1 MAGEALDLFS
11 GLDQLRHLRIVLAHG
26 AKLPIRLQRFF
37 DGHVQLIGNKLGNRI
52 NLRVG
57 KPHGS
62 ADISDGAPRQHGAE
76 GDNLCHMIGA
86 VLAHH
91 IVNDLRTALVAEIDI
106 EIRHGNALRIEEA
119 LKQQVILHRVD
130 IGDADAVGGNTART
144 GATPRSDRY
153 AVAFGIM
160 NKIVDN
166 EIVFDIPHTADGGK
180 LIFQSVAVCL
190 RRVFAI
196 VPKKSFMAHAAEVAF
211 VILAV
216 RCIEQR
222 QLRMP
227 ELELDIAALGDLY
240 GIFDGLRNIFEKL
253 RHFITAFDIE
263 LLCGEFQ
270 RLLIVDSVTGL
281 NAGKQELHS
290 AVLFGKVVGV
300 VGSNQPHADLS
311 GKADQVR
318 QDTLL
323 LLDAMVL
330 QLNKIVLRAEQIAI
344 PQGGFP
350 CFFVFSGF
358 QMARDL
364 ARQTR
369 RKTDKTLVVVF

>member
-1 MAGEALDLFS
+1 
-11 GLDQLRHLRIVLAHG
+11 
-26 AKLPIRLQRFF
+26 
-37 DGHVQLIGNKLGNRI
+37 
-52 NLRVG
+52 
-57 KPHGS
+57 
-62 ADISDGAPRQHGAE
+62 
-76 GDNLCHMIGA
+76 
-86 VLAHH
+86 
-91 IVNDLRTALVAEIDI
+91 
-106 EIRHGNALRIEEA
+106 
-119 LKQQVILHRVD
+119 
-130 IGDADAVGGNTART
+130 
-144 GATPRSDRY
+144 
-153 AVAFGIM
+153 M

-190 RRVFAI
+190 RWVFAI

-227 ELELDIAALGDLY
+227 ELELYIAALGDLY

-281 NAGKQELHS
+281 NAGKQELHA

-323 LLDAMVL
+323 LLDTMVL
-330 QLNKIVLRAEQIAI
+330 QLNKIVFRTEQITI
-344 PQGGFP
+344 PQGSFP
-350 CFFVFSGF
+350 CLFVFSGF